1 MKKKSLKLRLSRETL
16 HSLDPLKEAVG
27 GSFGGVSCYWAS
39 CDNCSPFPSY
49 GPCTMSGDST
59 PAQ

>member
-27 GSFGGVSCYWAS
+27 GLSIYWAS
-39 CDNCSPFPSY
+39 CDGCSPYASY
-49 GPCTMSGDST
+49 DACTISDVCNT
-59 PAQ
+59 NIL